1 MRINFPKSIELH
13 SQSFP
18 RLKKLTGW
26 IGSTGFP
33 GPHTNACNT
42 WSYCGEL
49 IMALTLPPDFK
60 EFLKLLK
67 EYDVRYLLI
76 GGYAVGYHGYAR
88 ATEDMD
94 IWVAV
99 HPDNAQKLVAA
110 LKSFGLDDPAL
121 KPELFL
127 QKPKIIRMGF
137 PPMRLEITT
146 SISGVEFDEC
156 YQARVVDK
164 LDGVEVNLIDLQ
176 NLKKNKR
183 ASGRAKDMADVEK
196 LP

>member
-1 MRINFPKSIELH
+1 MDL
-13 SQSFP
+13 
-18 RLKKLTGW
+18 L
-26 IGSTGFP
+26 
-33 GPHTNACNT
+33 
-42 WSYCGEL
+42 
-49 IMALTLPPDFK
+49 LPPDFK

-67 EYDVRYLLI
+67 EHSVRYLLI

-94 IWVAV
+94 IWVAI
-99 HPDNAQKLVAA
+99 HPENAQKLIST
-110 LKSFGLDDPAL
+110 LRDFGLDDPNL

-146 SISGVEFDEC
+146 SIDGVEFDEC
-156 YQARVVDK
+156 YQAKIVDK
-164 LDGVEVNLIDLQ
+164 LDGVEVCLIDLEH
-176 NLKKNKR
+176 LKKNKL
-183 ASGRAKDMADVEK
+183 ASGRAKDMADIEK